1 MICSRRSVTNPAPVQ
16 APNSAPR
23 SAPATPISFVLRLH
37 ALTAILALSLRCTVP
52 QARHPRLCPIV
63 VIPAPRRSQTGIP
76 MDKSKKQYLYMER
89 CIRDALR
96 HNGNSPLQ
104 SVLSAANRETYQMA
118 QLQGPNFKY
127 VRHFIGLVDR
137 LFISQLKECK

>member
-1 MICSRRSVTNPAPVQ
+1 
-16 APNSAPR
+16 
-23 SAPATPISFVLRLH
+23 
-37 ALTAILALSLRCTVP
+37 
-52 QARHPRLCPIV
+52 
-63 VIPAPRRSQTGIP
+63 

-118 QLQGPNFKY
+118 QLQGPDFKY

-137 LFISQLKECK
+137 LSLTQLKECK